1 MSPFTGCLKWK
12 LKMQTLDLHGTQHHV
27 AQEMTKRFLNYIE
40 LPCQIITGNSNKM
53 KEIVKGVVKEYNW
66 FCYEKD
72 SYNSGTLIIVEK
84 DFTKSVDKSKQPGY
98 NL

>member
-1 MSPFTGCLKWK
+1 
-12 LKMQTLDLHGTQHHV
+12 
-27 AQEMTKRFLNYIE
+27 
-40 LPCQIITGNSNKM
+40 M